1 MKASIDYTQCM
12 GDRNCNKV
20 CPEVFGYD
28 EDRLQA
34 RVLTETV
41 PAALEQKARQAADE
55 CPTKA
60 IVIEG

>member
-1 MKASIDYTQCM
+1 MRASIDYTQCM

-28 EDRLQA
+28 EDRFQA
-34 RVLTETV
+34 KVLV
-41 PAALEQKARQAADE
+41 DVIPAALEARARQAAEE

-60 IVIEG
+60 IALEG

>member
-12 GDRNCNKV
+12 GDRNCNNV

-34 RVLTETV
+34 KVLVAVV
-41 PAALEQKARQAADE
+41 PTALEAKARQAAEE

-60 IVIEG
+60 IQLEG